1 MSRIDELITELC
13 PDGVE
18 YRTIGAI
25 ADCYSGATPNTKKP
39 EYWENG
45 AIPWMSSGDVNLGIV
60 KDVPGRITDAGFSNC
75 STKTLPANTVVVALA
90 GQGKTRGKVAL
101 TKIELC
107 TNQSL
112 CGIVLKDSS
121 VLPEYLYRYLDSR
134 YDHLRLISNGDGTR
148 GGLTL
153 KMIRSY
159 EIPVPPIEVQREVV
173 RVLDAFTSLTD
184 ELTAKLAEEA
194 TARRQQY
201 AYYRDR
207 LLSRE
212 SLEALDGKPVEM
224 KRLGDVGAFYG
235 GLTGKSKEDF
245 KEGSSLFVPYT
256 NVYNNAAVD
265 FENLDTVN
273 VADGER
279 QHEIAY
285 GDVLITGSS
294 ETPDDCGMTSVVMQS
309 PEVQTYLNSF
319 CFGWR
324 PNSLEAFEPGYLKYA
339 FRAYGARRQIV
350 KTANGVT
357 RFNISKEAFG
367 RVEIPVPSIAAQRKV
382 VDILDRFDALTTS
395 LTDGLPAEIE
405 ARKAQYGYYRDRLL
419 DFPRKSG
426 DAS

>member
-212 SLEALDGKPVEM
+212 SLEVLDGKSVEM
-224 KRLGDVGAFYG
+224 VKLSDICLKISSGKNKTRSESGLYPVYGSTGLIARCDTAAYSGEQILVARVGANAGKTYLATGDYDVSDNTLILEVRDNLNIRYLLHVLVNADLNQYAKG
-235 GLTGKSKEDF
+235 GGQPLLTAGQLKAF
-245 KEGSSLFVPYT
+245 
-256 NVYNNAAVD
+256 
-265 FENLDTVN
+265 
-273 VADGER
+273 
-279 QHEIAY
+279 
-285 GDVLITGSS
+285 DVL
-294 ETPDDCGMTSVVMQS
+294 
-309 PEVQTYLNSF
+309 
-319 CFGWR
+319 
-324 PNSLEAFEPGYLKYA
+324 
-339 FRAYGARRQIV
+339 
-350 KTANGVT
+350 
-357 RFNISKEAFG
+357 
-367 RVEIPVPSIAAQRKV
+367 VPSLVTQQKV

-395 LTDGLPAEIE
+395 LTDGIPVEIE